1 MAARIPGGSGIFS
14 NVKLSRALREL
25 VDNGHIYYQQY
36 EWPQGGPKD
45 IEGLFFIVER
55 AEDGDPDSRSLR
67 ELRRILAAVLDSFP
81 DRNKYFSERRV
92 ELLKDGVKPSRAIL
106 GDINKEL
113 LVIEYPA
120 IDKKL
125 VLPGTLIS
133 FADRI
138 TPSFHKEQVYGRM
151 DPIVS
156 YQNTARS
163 MTFSWE
169 MDFSTGDSSW
179 AYAALN
185 DLAKMMYPVY
195 QDACANQL
203 GTGTLVAA
211 PLLRFSLRSADGG
224 SVKLLRAQQGT
235 GGKTINGVLGAVDS
249 FDYVSMDAKR
259 GNFTMMRTPGASM
272 GNNILPAMLT
282 VNFGITV
289 LHEGSKVGWVWSKS
303 ESSKEVLVFGQ
314 GEGYPYGVGSTLND
328 PPTGQA
334 AATEEPQNNAR
345 AGTDADNKNQQAA
358 GNAVLSED
366 KCGSG
371 R

>member
-1 MAARIPGGSGIFS
+1 MALFS
-14 NVKLSRALREL
+14 NVKLSRALKEL
-25 VDNGHIYYQQY
+25 VDNGHTYYQQY
-36 EWPQGGPKD
+36 EWPQGGPQSIDELSALVAK
-45 IEGLFFIVER
+45 
-55 AEDGDPDSRSLR
+55 AEKTNPDSRSLR
-67 ELRRILAAVLDSFP
+67 ELRRILAVVLDSYP
-81 DRNKYFSERRV
+81 DRNKHFSQRRE

-113 LVIEYPA
+113 LIIEYPA

-169 MDFSTGDSSW
+169 IDFSTGDSSW

-224 SVKLLRAQQGT
+224 SVKLLRSQQGT

-259 GNFTMMRTPGASM
+259 GNFTMMRTPGATM

-303 ESSKEVLVFGQ
+303 ESGREVLVFGQ
-314 GEGYPYGVGSTLND
+314 GEGFPYGVGSTLD
-328 PPTGQA
+328 VSTAGQV
-334 AATEEPQNNAR
+334 AATE
-345 AGTDADNKNQQAA
+345 DAQDDSRSASDATNRNQQAA
-358 GNAVLSED
+358 GNSVLSED
-366 KCGSG
+366 KCG

>member
-1 MAARIPGGSGIFS
+1 
-14 NVKLSRALREL
+14 
-25 VDNGHIYYQQY
+25 
-36 EWPQGGPKD
+36 
-45 IEGLFFIVER
+45 
-55 AEDGDPDSRSLR
+55 
-67 ELRRILAAVLDSFP
+67 
-81 DRNKYFSERRV
+81 
-92 ELLKDGVKPSRAIL
+92 
-106 GDINKEL
+106 
-113 LVIEYPA
+113 
-120 IDKKL
+120 
-125 VLPGTLIS
+125 
-133 FADRI
+133 
-138 TPSFHKEQVYGRM
+138 
-151 DPIVS
+151 
-156 YQNTARS
+156 
-163 MTFSWE
+163 
-169 MDFSTGDSSW
+169 
-179 AYAALN
+179 
-185 DLAKMMYPVY
+185 MMYPVY

>member
-14 NVKLSRALREL
+14 NVKLSRALKEL

-36 EWPQGGPKD
+36 DWPQGGPKD

-81 DRNKYFSERRV
+81 DRNKYFSERRI

-259 GNFTMMRTPGASM
+259 GNFTMMRTPGATM

-303 ESSKEVLVFGQ
+303 EPGKEVLVFGQ
-314 GEGYPYGVGSTLND
+314 GEGFPYGVGSTLNI

-334 AATEEPQNNAR
+334 AATE
-345 AGTDADNKNQQAA
+345 DAQDDSRSASDATNRNQQAA
-358 GNAVLSED
+358 GNSVLSED
-366 KCGSG
+366 KCG

>member
-14 NVKLSRALREL
+14 NVKLSRALKEL

-36 EWPQGGPKD
+36 DWPQGGPTS
-45 IEGLFFIVER
+45 IEALFFIVER

-81 DRNKYFSERRV
+81 DRNKYFSERRI

-303 ESSKEVLVFGQ
+303 EPGKEVLVFGQ
-314 GEGYPYGVGSTLND
+314 GEGFPYGVGSTLND
-328 PPTGQA
+328 PPPGEA

-345 AGTDADNKNQQAA
+345 AGTDADNRNQQAA
-358 GNAVLSED
+358 GNSVLSED
-366 KCGSG
+366 KCG